1 MGEWE
6 DEAEREEEGRA
17 PDWRPRAVGFVQVG
31 DAWRPGGTTR
41 RRIRSR
47 LARISLEPILIC
59 LCTVFLGLLFYSWSG
74 PIRGAIKAI

>member
-17 PDWRPRAVGFVQVG
+17 PDCRPRAVGSKQVG

-41 RRIRSR
+41 RRIRRR
-47 LARISLEPILIC
+47 LARLMSLEPILIC
-59 LCTVFLGLLFYSWSG
+59 LCTVFLGLLY
-74 PIRGAIKAI
+74 